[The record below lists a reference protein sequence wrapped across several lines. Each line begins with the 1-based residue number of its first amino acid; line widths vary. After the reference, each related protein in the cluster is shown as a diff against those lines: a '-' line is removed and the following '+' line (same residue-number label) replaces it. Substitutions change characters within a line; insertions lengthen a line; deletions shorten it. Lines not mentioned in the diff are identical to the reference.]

1 MINKKR
7 WLELRDV
14 DFSKYVK
21 EKQSMSYIS
30 WGDME
35 LLAHLHLTDE
45 ELAVPTSY
53 SVADSIVTVTIGDS
67 NYPLAISDFRNN
79 AVENPDSTDICDTIQ
94 RATVKAFARHF
105 GLAHKLYE
113 SSYYNSEPKASAKPR
128 ESTPKST
135 AKPSNSN
142 FF

>member
-1 MINKKR
+1 MINSKR
-7 WLELRDV
+7 WLELRDI

-53 SVADSIVTVTIGDS
+53 SVADNIVTVTIGDN

-113 SSYYNSEPKASAKPR
+113 SSYYVSVPKASAKPS
-128 ESTPKST
+128 ES
-135 AKPSNSN
+135 KPSKQPINSN

>member
-7 WLELRDV
+7 WLELRDI

-53 SVADSIVTVTIGDS
+53 SVADNIVTVTIGDN

-113 SSYYNSEPKASAKPR
+113 SSYYVSVPKASAKTS
-128 ESTPKST
+128 ES
-135 AKPSNSN
+135 KPSKQPINSN

>member
-7 WLELRDV
+7 WLELRDI

-53 SVADSIVTVTIGDS
+53 SVADNIVTVTIGDN

-113 SSYYNSEPKASAKPR
+113 SSYYVSVPKASAKLS
-128 ESTPKST
+128 ES
-135 AKPSNSN
+135 KPSKQPINSN

>member
-7 WLELRDV
+7 WLELRDI

-53 SVADSIVTVTIGDS
+53 SVADNIVTVTIGDN

-113 SSYYNSEPKASAKPR
+113 SSYYVSLPKASAKLS
-128 ESTPKST
+128 ES
-135 AKPSNSN
+135 KPSKQPINSN